1 MGFREKGGA
10 APCVVTLCEHALWQ
24 LGSHRGL
31 GSGLWVPGAAQPW
44 GPRHQGDAPAES
56 LHGGPSLC
64 CATPP
69 GTRGPPGLPAPAR
82 AAQAGRKETPA
93 ALFPQQ
99 RNPSAAGRALVLI
112 TPHPLADGVTSATGV
127 LSSSFQKRRLPKP
140 SHSHSAG
147 LEATRPAPTRQF

>member
-1 MGFREKGGA
+1 MAVLPSA
-10 APCVVTLCEHALWQ
+10 APHPQ
-24 LGSHRGL
+24 
-31 GSGLWVPGAAQPW
+31 
-44 GPRHQGDAPAES
+44 
-56 LHGGPSLC
+56 
-64 CATPP
+64 
-69 GTRGPPGLPAPAR
+69 GTRRPPGLPAPAR
-82 AAQAGRKETPA
+82 AAQAGRKETLA

-112 TPHPLADGVTSATGV
+112 TPHPLADGVTSATRV